1 MALVTP
7 FLPIIKPMPDV
18 SSKSTQLPD
27 EIAGKIKQLIQAR
40 GLNTGDRLPSERDL
54 CEQFAVSRPV
64 VREALSRLKSSGLV
78 DIRRGIG
85 VFVSVRDPRE
95 AFRVDDVDVEEKILM
110 TQIMEL
116 ISTVEV
122 AATRLAALRRTPE
135 DLKQIKK
142 CLIGMEYAIASD
154 QLGDEED
161 YQFHQSIVLATHN
174 PYFEMLSQHL
184 EHTARRMIR
193 RLRSNTKTRHTA
205 LIEAVQAEHQ
215 AIYNAIAAG
224 DAVAAEHAASTHLQN
239 ATKRFTKYLKQ

>member
-1 MALVTP
+1 MVE
-7 FLPIIKPMPDV
+7 V
-18 SSKSTQLPD
+18 SSKSVQLPD
-27 EIAGKIKQLIQAR
+27 EVADKIKQLIRSR
-40 GLNTGDRLPSERDL
+40 GLTTGQRLPSERDL

-64 VREALSRLKSSGLV
+64 IREALSRLKSSGLV
-78 DIRRGIG
+78 EIRRGVG

-95 AFRVDDVDVEEKILM
+95 AFRVDDVDVEEKIPM
-110 TQIMEL
+110 MQIMEL

-122 AATRLAALRRTPE
+122 AATRLAAQRRTPE
-135 DLKQIKK
+135 DLKQIRK

-154 QLGDEED
+154 QLGDEQD

-174 PYFEMLSQHL
+174 PYFETLSQHL

-193 RLRSNTKTRHTA
+193 HLRSNTKNRHTN

-224 DAVAAEHAASTHLQN
+224 DAAAAEQAASTHLQN
-239 ATKRFTKYLKQ
+239 AAKRFVRYLKT